1 MTTKQKTI
9 GGIGYAVSGFLLMFA
24 LGIDFDDA
32 KWPLFNSW
40 ALAHGS
46 TARSFWPGRC

>member
-9 GGIGYAVSGFLLMFA
+9 GGIGYAVSEFLLMFA